1 VAVGA
6 VARDYISTMTL
17 PARHAEMLDRIERG
31 ARYAWAKQI
40 AAGRAVLDLGCGDG
54 AGTAILSRAGSATA
68 VGVDPSAQ
76 AVDRA
81 RREFGHLARFEV
93 DEPMALSVPERSFD
107 LIACFGA
114 LESSPLPEAVAEG
127 IVRALRPG
135 GVLLAALPAE
145 ASAEASPADA
155 ADVLRRVFEAVAF
168 HEQRYQVGSA
178 IGWPP
183 EPDIAATEAIEIEP
197 GRGGPQSVLVS
208 AGDGALPRLE
218 PLATFEEIAGLEAL
232 VDSVS
237 QWEERARGAEA
248 EVAAMRWELRIA
260 GEKLTALVNR
270 LHELENSPARR
281 LGRVLRG
288 KPVRYSV
295 AEIAD
300 SARPG
305 DATR

>member
-1 VAVGA
+1 MRA
-6 VARDYISTMTL
+6 VARDYIRAMTL
-17 PARHAEMLDRIERG
+17 PTQHAEMLDRIERG
-31 ARYAWAKQI
+31 GRYAWASQI

-54 AGTAILSRAGSATA
+54 AGTAILSRAGSSTA
-68 VGVDPSAQ
+68 VGVDPSAE
-76 AVDRA
+76 AVEHA

-93 DEPMALSVPERSFD
+93 DEPMALSVPEQSFD
-107 LIACFGA
+107 LITCFGA
-114 LESSPLPEAVAEG
+114 LEASPLPDALVEG

-145 ASAEASPADA
+145 ASSEASPTGA
-155 ADVLRRVFEAVAF
+155 ADDLRRRFEAVAV
-168 HEQRYQVGSA
+168 HEQRYHVGSA

-183 EPDIAATEAIEIEP
+183 DPGVAIGDAVEIEP
-197 GRGGPQSVLVS
+197 SRNGRCSVLVA
-208 AGDGALPRLE
+208 AGDGTLPRLE
-218 PLATFEEIAGLEAL
+218 PRASFEEIAGLAAL

-270 LHELENSPARR
+270 LHELENSPGRR

-288 KPVRYSV
+288 KPARYSV

-300 SARPG
+300 EARPG
-305 DATR
+305 GAAR